1 MDVTF
6 NNSIDLFSLEESE
19 NFFSSSKVTIAIQ
32 KRNGRKCITTVT
44 GLADDLD
51 LTMILS
57 YIKKTHNCN
66 GSVIND
72 EKFGEII
79 KLSGD
84 QRENMYK
91 FLIDEQINKA
101 EDIIVKGA

>member
-1 MDVTF
+1 MDITF
-6 NNSIDLFSLEESE
+6 NNSNDLFSLEESE
-19 NFFSSSKVTIAIQ
+19 NFFTTSKVTIAVQ

-51 LTMILS
+51 LKLILS
-57 YIKKTHNCN
+57 HIKKTHSCN
-66 GSVIND
+66 GSVIKD
-72 EKFGEII
+72 ETFGEII

-91 FLIDEQINKA
+91 FLIEEQINKE
-101 EDIIVKGA
+101 EDIIVKGG

>member
-1 MDVTF
+1 MNNTF
-6 NNSIDLFSLEESE
+6 NNSVDLFSLEEAD
-19 NFFSSSKVTIAIQ
+19 NFFTTSKVTIAVQ

-51 LTMILS
+51 LKLILS
-57 YIKKTHNCN
+57 HIKKTHNCN

-84 QRENMYK
+84 QRENMYN
-91 FLIDEQINKA
+91 FLINEEINKS
-101 EDIIVKGA
+101 EDIIVKGG

>member
-1 MDVTF
+1 MNITF
-6 NNSIDLFSLEESE
+6 NNSSDLFSLEEAD
-19 NFFSSSKVTIAIQ
+19 NFFTTSKVTIAVQ

-51 LTMILS
+51 LKLILS
-57 YIKKTHNCN
+57 HIKKTHNCN

-84 QRENMYK
+84 QRENIYK
-91 FLIDEQINKA
+91 FLIDEEINKP
-101 EDIIVKGA
+101 EDIIVKGS

>member
-1 MDVTF
+1 MNITF
-6 NNSIDLFSLEESE
+6 NNSIDLFSLEEAD
-19 NFFSSSKVTIAIQ
+19 NFFTTSKVTIAVQ

-51 LTMILS
+51 LKLILS
-57 YIKKTHNCN
+57 HIKKTHNCN

-84 QRENMYK
+84 QRENIYK
-91 FLIDEQINKA
+91 FLIDEEINKP
-101 EDIIVKGA
+101 EDIIVKGG

>member
-6 NNSIDLFSLEESE
+6 NNTHDLFSLEESE
-19 NFFSSSKVTIAIQ
+19 NFFSVSKVTIAVQ

-51 LTMILS
+51 LKLILS
-57 YIKKTHNCN
+57 HIKKTHNCN

-101 EDIIVKGA
+101 EDIIVKGV